1 MSRTCVTG
9 LYASDSAYCGNYD
22 RASGSFVAN
31 DMCGSAG
38 LKSAQLWLRVIFRFE
53 YVHIVGTQRD
63 LYLKTRP
70 LNLIRV
76 KCYDQL
82 RIKLIA
88 QQGRKFLYIENA

>member
-1 MSRTCVTG
+1 MPKSLRNILISHSVNRV
-9 LYASDSAYCGNYD
+9 SGNHT
-22 RASGSFVAN
+22 
-31 DMCGSAG
+31 CGSAG

-82 RIKLIA
+82 RINLIA

>member
-1 MSRTCVTG
+1 
-9 LYASDSAYCGNYD
+9 
-22 RASGSFVAN
+22 
-31 DMCGSAG
+31 MCGSAG

-53 YVHIVGTQRD
+53 YVHTVGTQRD

-82 RIKLIA
+82 RINLIA